1 MLNKKDVLVKILK
14 FIDCK
19 YNDEILLDM
28 INNSSIDKMRD
39 SSSRPEFFSKGR
51 VSFGKN
57 ELKTKTI
64 KSAIKISKDNLNIL
78 NLKI

>member
-1 MLNKKDVLVKILK
+1 
-14 FIDCK
+14 
-19 YNDEILLDM
+19 
-28 INNSSIDKMRD
+28 MRD